1 MNILRGFL
9 SPEGRTYLYRVTVAV
24 LVVLGAA
31 GYISDEIYGPLL
43 GLIAAVFA
51 ITVADSNV
59 NKSDSDNN
67 YKPRN
72 AFKEGDDE

>member
-1 MNILRGFL
+1 MNSLKDFL
-9 SPEGRTYLYRVTVAV
+9 SPEGRTYLYRVTIAV

-31 GYISDEIYGPLL
+31 GYVSDEIYGPLL